1 MIRVITALFDISRYG
16 SIVLHMES
24 DCILVG
30 TLFGGTGDVVSE
42 VSDRV
47 KEIVE
52 KDTLE
57 KTNINN
63 EQIALGILYKRM
75 SSIFSV
81 YIDLNGGHLSFFK
94 ELDRR

>member
-1 MIRVITALFDISRYG
+1 M
-16 SIVLHMES
+16 
-24 DCILVG
+24 
-30 TLFGGTGDVVSE
+30 
-42 VSDRV
+42 
-47 KEIVE
+47 
-52 KDTLE
+52 LE

-63 EQIALGILYKRM
+63 EQIDLGILYKRM